1 MKFFF
6 LAFFFCLLYKI
17 ALPQNADPQI
27 SIQGT
32 VIDSADNKP
41 MGFVTVALQNAKTHA
56 GVKSGLTK
64 DDGTF
69 LLRAPSGGPYQV
81 VFVFVGYQRRPYR

>member
-1 MKFFF
+1 MRFF
-6 LAFFFCLLYKI
+6 LLALSFCLLSILAI
-17 ALPQNADPQI
+17 AQNGPQTI
-27 SIQGT
+27 TIQGT

-41 MGFVTVALQNAKTHA
+41 MGFVTVALQDAKTHN

-69 LLRAPSGGPYQV
+69 ALKPPANNSYSAASSGN
-81 VFVFVGYQRRPYR
+81 FAL